1 MKRRNSLLLIIEITI
16 IITTILMIKYEDI
29 PFKLNKY
36 IDKLQPL
43 QMSQT
48 NTYLQNTVQ
57 DDENAQPVQSFTA
70 YNGIDL
76 SLRMFVSKVNQ
87 KELKYTDGSYIREP
101 VVDTETLKSASQNTA
116 NYLQPK
122 NPIELSVGDTVEFTI
137 RIYNEGGIDTYANS
151 VTVHLPPQL
160 QFIIEDD
167 LNISYG
173 WLIDTSLRKASTSF
187 LEKPIID
194 EEDKIIK
201 GFDGNKIDYKELKIK
216 CKVTSFGQTGEI
228 LTTIAEITGF
238 TAKDSRPATNNIED
252 RDSKIA
258 NIQLPTDEQLTS
270 YNGNSSNKSILT
282 DRNYFYKGQEDDDD
296 FEKLILGE
304 FKEPLW
310 EMVEKT
316 NEIPTENTEII
327 NNMQASDESTELAGG
342 RENSEHIILSN
353 TILLQPDS
361 VEDSNKD
368 TNLKII
374 LITILSSLV
383 ILLVGILIIKRFVLV

>member
-48 NTYLQNTVQ
+48 NTYLQNTMQ

>member
-122 NPIELSVGDTVEFTI
+122 NPVEFTI

>member
-48 NTYLQNTVQ
+48 NTYLQNTMQ

-101 VVDTETLKSASQNTA
+101 VVDTEPLKSASQNTA